1 MVKVI
6 LNGVE
11 KEFSAENFENFDALL
26 KTVVL
31 EGQVLKALKI
41 NNKEVPVSF
50 VDELR
55 GAKVDEEILIEIET
69 QDAISFLKDTLKDV
83 LGYIRNVKALLPQ
96 VASNV
101 ITGNEAGW
109 KAIKDLAEGLSAME
123 NLRNSTNQIT
133 KLNESELALSTE
145 RKEVAEILKEL
156 LSSLDKKDVFE
167 ISDLVENKI
176 PVVLDYYIDYFSK
189 VLEAIAHVN

>member
-41 NNKEVPVSF
+41 NSKEVPVSF

-55 GAKVDEEILIEIET
+55 SAKVDEEILIEIET

-133 KLNESELALSTE
+133 KLNESELALFTE

>member
-41 NNKEVPVSF
+41 NSKEVPVSF

-55 GAKVDEEILIEIET
+55 SAKVDEEILIEIET

-83 LGYIRNVKALLPQ
+83 LGYIGNVKALLPQ

-133 KLNESELALSTE
+133 KLNESELALFTE

>member
-41 NNKEVPVSF
+41 NNKEVPVSV

-55 GAKVDEEILIEIET
+55 SAKVDEEILIEIET

-133 KLNESELALSTE
+133 KLNESELALFTE

>member
-55 GAKVDEEILIEIET
+55 SAKVDEEILIEIET

-101 ITGNEAGW
+101 ITGSEAGW